1 MSVPKTVTRVSKDG
15 NVKFTSNVNV
25 VEYTL
30 NELIRGALRDVG
42 RFVAKQFRISFYSHF
57 KKINGAVSR
66 GAGFKVFAKDPHLQ
80 VGIAKSWKG
89 KVIGESGIPQELG
102 DMETGQEKLGLLRHA
117 VMDNIPKI
125 IEIESKYLS
134 ELNKDNPS
142 INTVSDKEYEE

>member
-1 MSVPKTVTRVSKDG
+1 MSVPKSVTRVSKDG
-15 NVKFTSNVNV
+15 NVKFTSNVDA

-42 RFVAKQFRISFYSHF
+42 RFVAKQFRLSFYSHF
-57 KKINGAVSR
+57 KKVNGAVGR
-66 GAGFKVFAKDPHLQ
+66 GTGFKVYKNNPKVE
-80 VGIAKSWKG
+80 VGIGKWWKG

-102 DMETGQEKLGLLRHA
+102 NEETGQEKLGLLRHA

-134 ELNKDNPS
+134 ELNKDKPS
-142 INTVSDKEYEE
+142 ISEMSDDYEE